1 MTPICCPLTSI
12 YTLSHVPS
20 LKQIN
25 INRNQFEIAS
35 YSELHN
41 TIMQWLAL
49 SHLRHESLLCPEHSH
64 FMFYLIVS
72 HLMAFSVKKST
83 FIIPHCLCESRSL
96 LFTNGPK
103 HNLVKEEIHN
113 VEQGE
118 KVNAIYKVWSSPWC
132 GMFSGGAVM
141 CLSISKNYK
150 YSVLLWILH
159 AYLLVYIKSPTYLVM
174 IKISFHIRFR
184 FVDGNG
190 VIVTALVI
198 VMRKHSILLC
208 LSTEQEHGILGH
220 MLQRTSF
227 INKAKYNSEPETM
240 R

>member
-20 LKQIN
+20 PKQIN
-25 INRNQFEIAS
+25 IKRNQFEIAS

-41 TIMQWLAL
+41 TIIQWLAL

-64 FMFYLIVS
+64 FMFYLIAS

-113 VEQGE
+113 VVQGE
-118 KVNAIYKVWSSPWC
+118 KVIAIYTKFEVIHGVECSV
-132 GMFSGGAVM
+132 GV
-141 CLSISKNYK
+141 LSCVFPFPRIINTQSCCE
-150 YSVLLWILH
+150 YS
-159 AYLLVYIKSPTYLVM
+159 
-174 IKISFHIRFR
+174 
-184 FVDGNG
+184 
-190 VIVTALVI
+190 
-198 VMRKHSILLC
+198 
-208 LSTEQEHGILGH
+208 
-220 MLQRTSF
+220 ML
-227 INKAKYNSEPETM
+227 IC
-240 R
+240 